1 MASRVV
7 VAVRV
12 KATPER
18 AFEAFTAEIG
28 AWWRPNGLFAFTPRE
43 PGVLSF
49 EDLGEAGRRLIETRA
64 GGKVFEIGRV
74 TVWEPG
80 ARLVVGWRQA
90 TFAPDMATE
99 VEVTFEA
106 VGDGETR
113 VTVIHAGWDSVPQ
126 AHVARHGFPLAVFQ
140 MRHAEWWQAL
150 LKRLERHLA

>member
-7 VAVRV
+7 VALRV
-12 KATPER
+12 NATPAR

-28 AWWRPNGLFAFTPRE
+28 AWWTPNALFAFTPRA

-49 EDLGEAGRRLIETRA
+49 EGRDRLIETRE
-64 GGKVFEIGRV
+64 GGKVFEIGKV

-90 TFAPDMATE
+90 TFTPDMATQ

-106 VGDGETR
+106 VGEGETR
-113 VTVIHAGWDSVPQ
+113 VTVTHTGWDSVPQ
-126 AHVARHGFPLAVFQ
+126 AHVARHGFPLTVFQ
-140 MRHAEWWQAL
+140 ARHGEWWRVL
-150 LKRLERHLA
+150 LERLAEHVG